1 MESLLWRNGNRYC
14 LAVLKNLLGSADAP
28 DFMKMI
34 EQEPREIMVRLNLP
48 VREVRNI
55 RTEKSFGDVSSFRD
69 RFNPWEANLYEFAP
83 SK

>member
-1 MESLLWRNGNRYC
+1 
-14 LAVLKNLLGSADAP
+14 
-28 DFMKMI
+28 MI
-34 EQEPREIMVRLNLP
+34 DQEPREIMVRLNLP